1 MFRNTKEAIA
11 TVVRL
16 LRELCNYFAITV
28 ITKAR
33 HILICKK
40 QMYCLQNTINIL
52 FRCFT
57 SFGHAALLFFAAFP
71 DKMGNNLKEAEDFSP
86 FLLLPAV

>member
-11 TVVRL
+11 TVIVRL
-16 LRELCNYFAITV
+16 LRELCNYFAIAV
-28 ITKAR
+28 ITKAL

-40 QMYCLQNTINIL
+40 QMYCLQNIINIL

-57 SFGHAALLFFAAFP
+57 SFWTCNVTFLWRISRQNGQQSEGSLL
-71 DKMGNNLKEAEDFSP
+71 
-86 FLLLPAV
+86 